1 MYLFIVRAEV
11 VRGFEARMGPK
22 IFTDQSEGEGMTN
35 TVEKQFTQKEI
46 DDLREEVRQLRLKV
60 ENAEKQN
67 LLNLEWLALAQEK
80 EQLEERLIMLTH

>member
-1 MYLFIVRAEV
+1 
-11 VRGFEARMGPK
+11 MGPK